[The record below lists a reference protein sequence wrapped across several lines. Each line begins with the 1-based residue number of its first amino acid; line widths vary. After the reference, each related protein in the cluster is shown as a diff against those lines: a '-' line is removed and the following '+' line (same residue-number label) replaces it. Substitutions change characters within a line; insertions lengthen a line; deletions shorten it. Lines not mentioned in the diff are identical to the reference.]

1 MRFDV
6 TMDMT
11 GPIFRA
17 GGPNLDREINGAVK
31 ELVQM
36 GEERLALK
44 FRPQGSKNLED
55 DNSGVFLTVAQAQ
68 KGQASTGHYRRS
80 ISTTFKN
87 LGAVIDDGRVIY
99 GPWLEGR
106 SSRNLRS
113 RFRGYA
119 QFRITKQYLQK
130 RSKKVFDAYIQRFV
144 RRMNA

>member
-11 GPIFRA
+11 GPIFKA

-36 GEERLALK
+36 GEERLAQTL
-44 FRPQGSKNLED
+44 RPRPSPGVYLTISEAGKN
-55 DNSGVFLTVAQAQ
+55 
-68 KGQASTGHYRRS
+68 ASTGHYRRS

-87 LGAVIDDGRVIY
+87 LGAIISDGGVVY
-99 GPWLEGR
+99 GPWLEGI
-106 SSRNLRS
+106 SSRNKTS
-113 RFRGYA
+113 RFPGYA
-119 QFRITKQYLQK
+119 SFRRTGQWLEAKAED
-130 RSKKVFDAYIQRFV
+130 VFGAYIQRFV